1 MTSDPNDLTAF
12 LDEAWRHLQRGV
24 ADSRSPARY
33 PTFATVAAD
42 GTPEARTVALRGAS
56 RSLYT
61 LEVHTDLA
69 TAKVA
74 ALKHSPKAAFLVWLP
89 RVNLQIRITTTVH
102 IQTGSAVDE
111 QWNHIP
117 TASRVSY
124 GTEPTP
130 GTVISD
136 VYAYEKP
143 SKRERFAVLKCN
155 MLFIDLVELGG
166 RHRRAGYSCKSGWM
180 GEWLAP

>member
-1 MTSDPNDLTAF
+1 MSNPNNLRAF
-12 LDEAWRHLQRGV
+12 LDDAWRHLGRGV

-56 RSLYT
+56 RSQST
-61 LEVHTDLA
+61 LEVHTDIA
-69 TAKVA
+69 TSKVV

-89 RVNLQIRITTTVH
+89 RANLQIRITTIVN
-102 IQTGSAVDE
+102 IQTGSVING
-111 QWNHIP
+111 QWDSIP
-117 TASRVSY
+117 VASRVSY

-136 VYAYEKP
+136 AYAYEKP
-143 SKRERFAVLKCN
+143 SDRERFAVLTCHV
-155 MLFIDLVELGG
+155 LSIDLVQLGQ
-166 RHRRAGYSCKSGWM
+166 RHRRAAYRRKNDWA